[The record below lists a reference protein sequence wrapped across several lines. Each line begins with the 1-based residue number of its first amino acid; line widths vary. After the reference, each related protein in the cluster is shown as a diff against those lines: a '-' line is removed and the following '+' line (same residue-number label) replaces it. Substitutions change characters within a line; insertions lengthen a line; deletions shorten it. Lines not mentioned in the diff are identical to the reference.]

1 MIKLVLGVN
10 HFSQSKPCL
19 NNVIY
24 VFGIF
29 QTSSLIPI
37 ENMALRNRESHS
49 LAISRTHGQRLLIFQ
64 HSRKPFS
71 IIFKTTI
78 CAMKLLCACYWQNFF
93 SQCKNCQSQSQ
104 ILVTHCQ
111 FLPDWKWMDSPLWR
125 HCYKA
130 DRNFPKR
137 ILVNI

>member
-64 HSRKPFS
+64 HSRKPFLRNLQNRKAYNEITPCVLLIELLQS
-71 IIFKTTI
+71 
-78 CAMKLLCACYWQNFF
+78 MWKLLVTKPDISHPLPVSSRLGMNRFTFIKTLLQSRPKF
-93 SQCKNCQSQSQ
+93 S
-104 ILVTHCQ
+104 
-111 FLPDWKWMDSPLWR
+111 
-125 HCYKA
+125 
-130 DRNFPKR
+130 
-137 ILVNI
+137 

>member
-64 HSRKPFS
+64 HSRKPFLRNLQNHKPYNEVTPS
-71 IIFKTTI
+71 VLLIDLLQSMWKLSVTKPNISHPLPVSSRLEMNGFTFMKT
-78 CAMKLLCACYWQNFF
+78 LLQSRPKF
-93 SQCKNCQSQSQ
+93 S
-104 ILVTHCQ
+104 
-111 FLPDWKWMDSPLWR
+111 
-125 HCYKA
+125 
-130 DRNFPKR
+130 
-137 ILVNI
+137 